1 MKLGVLHLSDIHFR
15 HADDPALSFG
25 ECIAKAC
32 YSTAH
37 QSDEFLIIITGD
49 IAFGGQEVEY
59 NHAQKLLATIS
70 AKIEGEIN
78 KPVNIFLAPGNHDCI
93 LKPEDEIRT
102 LTIKNVMDAPAK
114 PISEQVINKCTDAQ
128 VNYFKFENQIRR
140 LEPVF
145 EDRLWKE
152 FELVVGEGVVRIS
165 SINAAWMSKIHEVA
179 GTLVYPIESYYAHLE
194 APCTLRLALI
204 HHPLNWYCQASYH
217 PMRRALKAHCNVIL
231 SGHEHSIGSEVIAD
245 VNGNTLMLEAPA
257 LQPHEGDLEPQFNCL
272 LFETN
277 EKVVYESRYKA
288 TDSFP
293 IQLGSELTHSFDI
306 SPKCAKLNRI
316 HPDFI
321 KILMDPGGNFTHP
334 TRGEL
339 SAEEIFVYPQ
349 LEENDAELEKKTL
362 YGDEILAEWG
372 QGKKILILSD
382 DEGGKTFLLRKY
394 FRDIHE
400 QGGLPLYIKSEEI
413 GSVTERDI
421 DKLIELVASQQYSN
435 VADLTYAERSRKVV
449 LIDDMDR
456 IKGGL
461 KVQERLLEILQKRF
475 ITVILTASS
484 RFILSELVGGD
495 VSKHLIE
502 YDSYKIKPFGHLL
515 RNALIRKWCM
525 LGDVKTMVDFDRKVY
540 GAETLVNGILG
551 KSIVPAKPVYLLIFL
566 QSKEQNEQGELQ
578 NSSFSYYYQYLLTK
592 SLKEAGYRN
601 DEFDEMYSY
610 LSQMAW
616 YFKQKDSKELSTA
629 ELRLFNEKFSAEY
642 TSVDFDQRI
651 GLLHQAKIIAKSGD
665 YYRFTYAYIYYYL
678 VGKYL
683 SDNLHE
689 EDVRNA
695 VEKYCEQLHLR
706 ENANIIMFLTH
717 HSSDPRVMNKI
728 STTLDSCFS
737 ENEPLHL
744 NGDMAAINSLVESAA
759 KLVIKDLD
767 VTENQNNS
775 KKHQD
780 KMESGQSGEEESE
793 DRSAESSKS
802 DNSEST
808 NALLSISSDINLTAK
823 TSEILANIIKNYYGS
838 IRKDKKQKYVAS
850 IFDSS
855 LRTLSRLFS
864 EILEQPERFVAELEK
879 ELADR
884 FPKMSEQERTSQA
897 KKFAFQL
904 VGLITTSF
912 IARTGNLVSSDKIRE
927 DVTKTVSDNAG
938 NAYRLIEIASCLT
951 QPGNIPF
958 ESLDKLSRDLKN
970 NTFAFTILQS
980 LVYYHLHMFH
990 TSDKD
995 KQRLSTIAQIS
1006 IQQSRAIDHRSR
1018 KSKSDSL

>member
-1 MKLGVLHLSDIHFR
+1 MKLGVLHLSDIHIR
-15 HADDPALSFG
+15 NQDDPATKFG
-25 ECIAKAC
+25 ESIAKAC
-32 YSTAH
+32 YTTAH
-37 QSDEFLIIITGD
+37 QSEEFIIVVTGD
-49 IAFGGQEVEY
+49 IAYGGQKVEY
-59 NHAQKLLATIS
+59 QYAKKLLLVIS
-70 AKIEGEIN
+70 ARIQAEIG
-78 KPVNIFLAPGNHDCI
+78 KAVNIFLAPGNHDCM

-102 LTIKNVMDAPAK
+102 ITIDK
-114 PISEQVINKCTDAQ
+114 VINNPELELSQQIISKCTEPQ
-128 VNYFKFENQIRR
+128 IHYFEFEHSIR
-140 LEPVF
+140 LLQPVY
-145 EDRLWKE
+145 EDQLWKE
-152 FELVVGEGVVRIS
+152 YELAVGGGIVRIS
-165 SINAAWMSKIHEVA
+165 SINAAWMSKIPEVA
-179 GTLVYPIESYYAHLE
+179 GTLVYPIESYYSHLE
-194 APCTLRLALI
+194 APCTLRLAMI
-204 HHPLNWYCQASYH
+204 HHPLNWYCQATYH

-231 SGHEHSIGSEVIAD
+231 SGHEHSIGSEVISD
-245 VNGNTLMLEAPA
+245 LNGSTLMLEAPA
-257 LQPHEGDLEPQFNCL
+257 LQPHEENLTAQFSCL
-272 LFETN
+272 LFETDQ
-277 EKVVYESRYKA
+277 KIVYETRFEA
-288 TDSFP
+288 TESSP
-293 IQLGSELTHSFDI
+293 VQIGEELTHSFD
-306 SPKCAKLNRI
+306 SSAKCAKLNRI

-349 LEENDAELEKKTL
+349 LEENNADVEKKTF
-362 YGDEILAEWG
+362 YADEIFAGWEEG
-372 QGKKILILSD
+372 RKILILAD

-400 QGGLPLYIKSEEI
+400 QGGLPLYIKGEEI

-421 DKLIELVASQQYSN
+421 DKLVEQVSAQQYSSAN
-435 VADLTYAERSRKVV
+435 DLKYSEKSKKVV

-461 KVQERLLEILQKRF
+461 KVQERLVEILQSRF
-475 ITVILTASS
+475 VSVVLTASS

-495 VSKHLIE
+495 VSKHLIKYE
-502 YDSYKIKPFGHLL
+502 SYKIKPFGHLL
-515 RNALIRKWCM
+515 RNTLIRKWCM

-592 SLKEAGYRN
+592 SLKDAGYRN

-616 YFKQKDSKELSTA
+616 YFKEADSKELRTA
-629 ELRLFNEKFSAEY
+629 ELREFNSKFSNEY
-642 TSVDFDQRI
+642 TSVDFDQRV
-651 GLLHQAKIIAKSGD
+651 GLLLQAKVITRSGD
-665 YYRFTYAYIYYYL
+665 YFRFTYAYIYYFL

-683 SDNLHE
+683 SDHLHDE
-689 EDVRNA
+689 EVMRA
-695 VEKYCEQLHLR
+695 VERYCEQLNVR

-717 HSSDPRVMNKI
+717 HSSDPRVINKI
-728 STTLDSCFS
+728 SSTLDLCFS

-767 VTENQNNS
+767 VAENQKNT
-775 KKHQD
+775 KKRQD
-780 KMESGQSGEEESE
+780 IYESQTEVDGQSADQSRP
-793 DRSAESSKS
+793 DTS
-802 DNSEST
+802 DST
-808 NALLSISSDINLTAK
+808 NSILSISADINLTTK

-838 IRKDKKQKYVAS
+838 LKKDRKQQYVSS

-864 EILEQPERFVAELEK
+864 EILEQPDRFVAEIEK

-884 FPKMSEQERTSQA
+884 YPKMLDEERTAQA

-904 VGLITTSF
+904 TGLITTSF
-912 IARTGNLVSSDKIRE
+912 IAKTGNLVSSDKIRE
-927 DVTKTVSDNAG
+927 DVSKTVADNAG

-958 ESLDKLSRDLKN
+958 DALDKLSKDLKS
-970 NTFAFTILQS
+970 NTFAL
-980 LVYYHLHMFH
+980 
-990 TSDKD
+990 
-995 KQRLSTIAQIS
+995 
-1006 IQQSRAIDHRSR
+1006 
-1018 KSKSDSL
+1018 

>member
-1 MKLGVLHLSDIHFR
+1 MKLGVLHLSDIHFKK
-15 HADDPALSFG
+15 DNDPATHFG
-25 ECIAKAC
+25 DCIAKAC
-32 YSTAH
+32 YTTAR
-37 QSDEFLIIITGD
+37 QSDEFIIIVTGD
-49 IAFGGQEVEY
+49 IAYGGKKNEY
-59 NHAQKLLATIS
+59 EYAEKLLSTIS
-70 AKIEGEIN
+70 AKIQNEIG
-78 KPVNIFLAPGNHDCI
+78 KVVNIFLAPGNHDCV

-102 LTIKNVMDAPAK
+102 ITIDR
-114 PISEQVINKCTDAQ
+114 VIENPTKELSKQIIDKCTEPQ
-128 VNYFKFENQIRR
+128 IHYFEFEKSIRT
-140 LEPVF
+140 LEPVY
-145 EDRLWKE
+145 EDQLWKE
-152 FELVVGEGVVRIS
+152 YELLVGGGIVRIS
-165 SINAAWMSKIHEVA
+165 SINAAWMSRIPEVA
-179 GTLVYPIESYYAHLE
+179 GTLVYPIENYYSQLE

-204 HHPLNWYCQASYH
+204 HHPLNWYCQATYH
-217 PMRRALKAHCNVIL
+217 PMRRALKAHCNIVL
-231 SGHEHSIGSEVIAD
+231 SGHEHSIGSEMISD
-245 VNGNTLMLEAPA
+245 INGNTLMLEAPA
-257 LQPHEGDLEPQFNCL
+257 LQPHEPNLEPQFSCL

-277 EKVVYESRYKA
+277 AKVVYEQRFKA
-288 TDSFP
+288 TDSLP
-293 IQLGSELTHSFDI
+293 IQEGNELSHSFDT
-306 SPKCAKLNRI
+306 SAKCAKLNRI

-334 TRGEL
+334 TRGDL
-339 SAEEIFVYPQ
+339 TAEEIFVYPQ
-349 LEENDAELEKKTL
+349 LEENEAGVEK
-362 YGDEILAEWG
+362 EILYADQVCADWE
-372 QGKKILILSD
+372 QGKKILILAD

-400 QGGLPLYIKSEEI
+400 QGGLPLYIKGEEI
-413 GSVTERDI
+413 GSVTEREI
-421 DKLIELVASQQYSN
+421 DKLIEQISSQQYSSAN
-435 VADLTYAERSRKVV
+435 DLKYAEKSRKVI
-449 LIDDMDR
+449 LIDDIDR

-461 KVQERLLEILQKRF
+461 KIQERLITILKIRF
-475 ITVILTASS
+475 ASIIITASS

-495 VSKHLIE
+495 VSKELIE
-502 YDSYKIKPFGHLL
+502 FDSFKIKPFGHLL
-515 RNALIRKWCM
+515 RNTLIRKWCM

-592 SLKEAGYRN
+592 SLKDAGYRK

-616 YFKQKDSKELSTA
+616 YFKEQDRKELNTA
-629 ELRLFNEKFSAEY
+629 ELREFNSKFSSEY

-651 GLLHQAKIIAKSGD
+651 GLLLQAKIITKSGD
-665 YYRFTYAYIYYYL
+665 YYRFTYAYIFYYL

-689 EDVRNA
+689 QDVMQT
-695 VEKYCEQLHLR
+695 VEQYCEHLNIR

-717 HSSDPRVMNKI
+717 HSNDPRVINKI
-728 STTLDSCFS
+728 YSTLNSCFS

-759 KLVIKDLD
+759 KLVIKNPDVVVNQENNKKRQDLYEEQHAD
-767 VTENQNNS
+767 EEGRIAEQA
-775 KKHQD
+775 KK
-780 KMESGQSGEEESE
+780 E
-793 DRSAESSKS
+793 
-802 DNSEST
+802 NSEST
-808 NALLSISSDINLTAK
+808 NEILSINSDINLTAK

-838 IRKDKKQKYVAS
+838 IRKDRKQQYVSS

-864 EILEQPERFVAELEK
+864 EILEQPERFVAEIEK
-879 ELADR
+879 ELAQR
-884 FPKMSEQERTSQA
+884 FPKMLDNERTSQA

-904 VGLITTSF
+904 TGYITTGF
-912 IARTGNLVSSDKIRE
+912 IAKTGNLVSSDKIRE
-927 DVTKTVSDNAG
+927 DVSKAVSDNSG

-958 ESLDKLSRDLKN
+958 DLLEKLAKDLKS

-995 KQRLSTIAQIS
+995 KQRLSNIAQIS
-1006 IQQSRAIDHRSR
+1006 IQHSRAIDHKSR
-1018 KSKSDSL
+1018 KSKADSI